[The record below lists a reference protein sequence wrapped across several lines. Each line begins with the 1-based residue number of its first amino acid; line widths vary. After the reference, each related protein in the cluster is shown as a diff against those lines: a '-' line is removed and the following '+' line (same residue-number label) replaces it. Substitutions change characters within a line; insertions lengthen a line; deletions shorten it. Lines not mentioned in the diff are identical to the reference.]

1 MLLVIA
7 CSSAPK
13 KIPLAETRLLAANS
27 QTLGVIEQQIAT
39 KKTEQDILEQR
50 LYETKEKSAQ
60 SPKDETL
67 KSQVLRM
74 EKENALSQAEL
85 AVLIARHQLEA
96 ARLLKRPD
104 LAEYE
109 KALAK
114 QEEEANER
122 RKELAGGR

>member
-1 MLLVIA
+1 MLLAIA

-13 KIPLAETRLLAANS
+13 KIPLAETRLLAAS
-27 QTLGVIEQQIAT
+27 SPTLGAIEQQIAT

-50 LYETKEKSAQ
+50 LYEAREKSAQ
-60 SPKDETL
+60 SPKDEAL
-67 KSQVLRM
+67 KNQVSRL

-104 LAEYE
+104 ISEYE